1 MHHKRLREELFLQEK
16 MRLTTQMQTELRTI
30 EEEVRRITKD
40 VDLMSTEINQRSG
53 ISFEIIANT
62 TAIIS
67 KLIGYKTRVENILC
81 ETDIKEQAQGD
92 FLKFLRINLTYK
104 LYGITV

>member
-1 MHHKRLREELFLQEK
+1 
-16 MRLTTQMQTELRTI
+16 MRLTTQVEAELQTI
-30 EEEVRRITKD
+30 EDEVGPIAKD
-40 VDLMSTEINQRSG
+40 LDLMSTVIQQCSG
-53 ISFEIIANT
+53 ISFEIIENT

>member
-1 MHHKRLREELFLQEK
+1 MQNKRLREELFLQEM

-30 EEEVRRITKD
+30 EEEVRRILKD
-40 VDLMSTEINQRSG
+40 IDLMSTEINQCSG

-81 ETDIKEQAQGD
+81 ETDIIYMQHE
-92 FLKFLRINLTYK
+92 T
-104 LYGITV
+104 

>member
-1 MHHKRLREELFLQEK
+1 MFLQEK

-40 VDLMSTEINQRSG
+40 IDLMSTEISQCSG